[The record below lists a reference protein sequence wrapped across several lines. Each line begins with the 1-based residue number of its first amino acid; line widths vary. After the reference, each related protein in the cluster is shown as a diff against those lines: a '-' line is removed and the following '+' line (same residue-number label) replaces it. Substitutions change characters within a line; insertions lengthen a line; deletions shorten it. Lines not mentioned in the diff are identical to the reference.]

1 MTPDAKSM
9 MPTVGVQK
17 RRQPDLHRRIAVLQ
31 TAALLL
37 GYTAACVA
45 TPFRQKLWD
54 KRETGFEPATLT
66 LAR

>member
-1 MTPDAKSM
+1 M
-9 MPTVGVQK
+9 QNEK

-37 GYTAACVA
+37 GYTALLCAA
-45 TPFRQKLWD
+45 RKMSTRKTHAILFK